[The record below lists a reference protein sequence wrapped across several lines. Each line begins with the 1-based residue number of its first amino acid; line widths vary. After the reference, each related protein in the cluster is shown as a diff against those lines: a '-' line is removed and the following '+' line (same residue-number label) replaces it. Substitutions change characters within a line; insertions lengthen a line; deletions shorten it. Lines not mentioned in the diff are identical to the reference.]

1 MIFLG
6 GKERTTLKELAETL
20 GRETIDTYNTG
31 ESRGKETSHSLNYQK
46 LGKELMSVDELAV
59 LDGVYPAL
67 CVNVLRGC
75 KQQKLV

>member
-59 LDGVYPAL
+59 LDGVYPEF